1 MPAAVASIT
10 ALVTEPPKL
19 QRGSLKAP
27 LSPTCAGMAA
37 IASVVGWHIWRVV
50 GHRRW
55 QDAAAYIWSRTL
67 LFAFFAG
74 SALVLRRQRGVD
86 FHLHHLYLG
95 ACWVGAGRFVPGCSM
110 PTVW

>member
-1 MPAAVASIT
+1 MARPPAGRPRNPDST
-10 ALVTEPPKL
+10 PAL
-19 QRGSLKAP
+19 
-27 LSPTCAGMAA
+27 PTGMSA
-37 IASVVGWHIWRVV
+37 IAGVVGWHIWRVV

-55 QDAAAYIWSRTL
+55 QDAAAYVWSRTL

-95 ACWVGAGRFVPGCSM
+95 GWVFDGGGC
-110 PTVW
+110 

>member
-1 MPAAVASIT
+1 
-10 ALVTEPPKL
+10 
-19 QRGSLKAP
+19 
-27 LSPTCAGMAA
+27 MAA

-95 ACWVGAGRFVPGCSM
+95 ASYADADVLTG
-110 PTVW
+110 